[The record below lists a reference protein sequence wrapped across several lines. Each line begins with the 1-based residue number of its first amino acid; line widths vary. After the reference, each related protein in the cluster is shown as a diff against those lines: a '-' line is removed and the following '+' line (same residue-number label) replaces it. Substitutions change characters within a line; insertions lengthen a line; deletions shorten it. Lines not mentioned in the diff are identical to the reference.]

1 MIKIDHLVKN
11 YGANCAV
18 DDVSFEIAEGEIVGF
33 LGPNG
38 AGKSTTM
45 KILTGYLSATAG
57 RVLVAGL
64 NVLDEPMEV
73 KRRIG
78 YLPEQPPLYLDM
90 TVEEYLIFVYNLK
103 GCTFN
108 RTKHLEEICEIVKIK
123 DVYHRVIR
131 NLSKGYRQRVGI
143 AQALI
148 GNPPVIIF
156 DEPTVGLDPK
166 QIIEI
171 RNLIRTLGKDHTV
184 ILSTHILQEV
194 QAVCDRIII
203 INKGRV
209 VADERTENIN
219 RVVESNRRFRLR
231 ICGPQREVLS
241 MLKNRPDIVYAEVM
255 PERDGDAYHYMV
267 ESLPG
272 IDMRKSLFYALAERN
287 WPLIGLEPLGMS
299 LEDVFISIVDQT
311 SAANLQKGAKKPR
324 RNAHAAHSAEKD
336 IAQAILD
343 STAEQQKKIAPY
355 QGED

>member
-45 KILTGYLSATAG
+45 NILAGYLSSTSG
-57 RVLVAGL
+57 RVSVAGL
-64 NVLDEPMEV
+64 NVLDEPLEV

-108 RTKHLEEICEIVKIK
+108 RTKHLEEICEIVKIQ

-143 AQALI
+143 AQALV

-219 RVVESNRRFRLR
+219 RVVESNRRYRAR
-231 ICGPQREVLS
+231 ICGPQREVLA
-241 MLKNRPDIVYAEVM
+241 MLKGRPDVLYAEAL
-255 PERDGDAYHYMV
+255 PERDGDAYHYV
-267 ESLPG
+267 LESAPN
-272 IDMRKSLFYALAERN
+272 IDMRKSLFYTLAERN

-311 SAANLQKGAKKPR
+311 DKPQLKGAKRAR
-324 RNAHAAHSAEKD
+324 RTGHSSTDLEKD
-336 IAQAILD
+336 LAQSILD
-343 STAEQQKKIAPY
+343 STAEQQKNIAPY
-355 QGED
+355 EGED